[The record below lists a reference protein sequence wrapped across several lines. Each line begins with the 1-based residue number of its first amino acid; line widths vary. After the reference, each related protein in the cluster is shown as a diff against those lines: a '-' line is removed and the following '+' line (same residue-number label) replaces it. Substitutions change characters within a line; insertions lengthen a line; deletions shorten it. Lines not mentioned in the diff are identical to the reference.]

1 MRNHLTDMQRR
12 RFLSLLPF
20 PLLAQQEPP
29 PIRVEVN
36 LVNVP
41 FAVYDGSGRLIPDL
55 KAEDFE
61 ITEDGQPQKIQ
72 FFSRAADSPLTL
84 AVVADV
90 SGSQD
95 DFVGDHR
102 RDLRDFLKSVMKPQ
116 DQAMLLCFGANVW
129 MVSPA
134 GAPPGELHER
144 LKEFQK
150 GDRKDARRVSPQIY
164 RDGSSSVYDGV
175 YEAAKALRELPG
187 RRAIILFSD
196 GEDTSSAHH
205 LLETIEICQEYAVT
219 FFPLRYTEL
228 RKGRDWSARNLYGRS
243 MLSRL
248 ALETGGVDYDASE
261 DDALRRAFAQIA
273 EILRSSYDL
282 AYTSTQPE
290 RDSTFRKIRIKPK
303 NPNLR
308 VRHKTGYYARPN

>member
-1 MRNHLTDMQRR
+1 MRTFRLDMQRR
-12 RFLSLLPF
+12 RFLSLLPS
-20 PLLAQQEPP
+20 PLLAQQEPA

-41 FAVYDGSGRLIPDL
+41 FAVYDGSGRLVPDL
-55 KAEDFE
+55 KVEDFE
-61 ITEDGQPQKIQ
+61 ITEDGQSQKIQ

-116 DQAMLLCFGANVW
+116 DQAMLLCFGGNVW
-129 MVSPA
+129 MVSPP
-134 GAPPGELHER
+134 GAPPSELHER
-144 LKEFQK
+144 LKDFQK
-150 GDRKDARRVSPQIY
+150 GDRKNARRVSPPAY
-164 RDGSSSVYDGV
+164 RDGASSVYDGI
-175 YEAAKALRELPG
+175 YEAANALRELPG

-228 RKGRDWSARNLYGRS
+228 RKGEWTARNLYGRS

-248 ALETGGVDYDASE
+248 ALETGGVDYDASD

-282 AYTSTQPE
+282 AYTSTQSE
-290 RDSTFRKIRIKPK
+290 RDSTFRKIRIRPK